1 MKRVREITTKS
12 DQGWDFDAPPQAPE
26 RDHNYQKECAVDY
39 RLAYMAMGTGQQ
51 ETRDFLS
58 EKYRRPLDNLAQ
70 LWALGQELFGRMD
83 AEEQAYDLYDAERKL
98 QDALDTAEEGMD
110 HI

>member
-1 MKRVREITTKS
+1 M
-12 DQGWDFDAPPQAPE
+12 
-26 RDHNYQKECAVDY
+26 DY

-51 ETRDFLS
+51 EARDFLS